1 MPITLEHLAQVAGV
15 SVSTVSRAL
24 NDSDHAVNEDT
35 RKRILTLA
43 QQMGYRPNL
52 MARSLKTD
60 RTFSIGIIV
69 DNIVSP
75 FTPIMIR
82 GIQDYL
88 KTFGYFSLVINA
100 DWNPETETE
109 AIHDLISRSIDG
121 IIFVESW
128 LREPNPTLDVANKPY
143 VFVHRLFGTA
153 ERNAVSVDDFY
164 GGRVA
169 TEHLIQLKHRRIAYI
184 SGPSGWG
191 ASENRLWGYRAALNH
206 AEIPI
211 QPEYMYEGDWEVQG
225 GYAAVKNFLTL
236 PEPPTAIF
244 AANDLMA
251 LGAIYALQ
259 ESGRR
264 VPEDVAVVG
273 YDDREIASIARPSIT
288 TVSLPC
294 YEMGTMSAKLLLRLL
309 RNKTLAAREK
319 ETQSEKPIKIKGKLI
334 MRESSGAPE
343 GKIPLERYQT
353 HTTPRRLARLKK
365 SAP

>member
-1 MPITLEHLAQVAGV
+1 MPVTLQQLAQVAGV

-24 NDSDHAVNEDT
+24 NDSDHAVNQNT
-35 RKRILTLA
+35 RQRILTLA
-43 QQMGYRPNL
+43 KQLGYRPNV

-75 FTPIMIR
+75 FTPTMIR

-88 KTFGYFSLVINA
+88 KTFGYFSLIINT
-100 DWNPETETE
+100 DWNPEME
-109 AIHDLISRSIDG
+109 AEAVHDLISRSIDG

-169 TEHLIQLKHRRIAYI
+169 TEHLIQLKHRRIALI
-184 SGPSGWG
+184 SGPPGWG
-191 ASENRLWGYRAALNH
+191 SSENRLRGYRAALEH
-206 AEIPI
+206 AGIPFE
-211 QPEYMYEGDWEVQG
+211 PACVYEGDWEVQSG
-225 GYAAVKNFLTL
+225 FAAAKYLLTL
-236 PEPPTAIF
+236 SDPPTAIF

-264 VPEDVAVVG
+264 VPDDVAVVG

-294 YEMGTMSAKLLLRLL
+294 YEMGTQSAKLLLRLL
-309 RNKTLAAREK
+309 HSKTSGLDHEAESA
-319 ETQSEKPIKIKGKLI
+319 KPVKIKGKLLV
-334 MRESSGAPE
+334 RESSGAPE

-353 HTTPRRLARLKK
+353 HTTPRRLALSKK
-365 SAP
+365 SNR

>member
-1 MPITLEHLAQVAGV
+1 MPITLEHLAHVAGV

-24 NDSDHAVNEDT
+24 NDSDHAVNQET

-43 QQMGYRPNL
+43 KQMGYRPNV

-75 FTPIMIR
+75 FTPVMIR

-88 KTFGYFSLVINA
+88 KTFGYFSLIINT
-100 DWNPETETE
+100 DWNPQMETE
-109 AIHDLISRSIDG
+109 AVHDLISRSIDG

-169 TEHLIQLKHRRIAYI
+169 TEHLIQLKHQRIAHI
-184 SGPSGWG
+184 SGPPGWG
-191 ASENRLWGYRAALNH
+191 ASENRRRGYRATLHH
-206 AEIPI
+206 AGMPLAPGYLY
-211 QPEYMYEGDWEVQG
+211 QGDWEVQS
-225 GYAAVKNFLTL
+225 GYAAVKTFLTL

-294 YEMGTMSAKLLLRLL
+294 YEMGEMSAKLLLRLL
-309 RNKTLAAREK
+309 EK
-319 ETQSEKPIKIKGKLI
+319 ETQSEKPVKIKGKLI
-334 MRESSGAPE
+334 VRESSGAPE

-353 HTTPRRLARLKK
+353 HTTPRRLALLKK
-365 SAP
+365 SKQ